1 MLVHDP
7 IFSQQV
13 ILQHQWRMVSSCSQ
27 ARFRAAQE
35 AWEMLSSLHLSRC
48 LHDTTSW
55 IALDIRT
62 FKSRSKVYRLL
73 YRLTNQ
79 NSFLQAKPCEGSTTV
94 ERFQGPKRTWKKSNH
109 ARYMHIYICI
119 YTYTYIYIYVIC
131 ILVLTCVGK
140 CLGMF
145 DKEMMEGVGT
155 PKWDVCGCR
164 CVLCVWM
171 TESCS
176 TAYLCAARCWA
187 CASECPRLWNFL
199 MEPSKR
205 AFAPSNRFF
214 LSSFDSKYI
223 VYHQST
229 YDILWLDLYTC
240 RIVDLSFLS
249 AGLRQMWVATVA
261 NFKSLHGFT
270 KFTTQSQAREAER
283 VGSPKLS
290 ACREM

>member
-1 MLVHDP
+1 MLGSAWGCLTKKWWKELGPQNGTCVDVVVFFVYEWQSP
-7 IFSQQV
+7 
-13 ILQHQWRMVSSCSQ
+13 
-27 ARFRAAQE
+27 AAQRICV
-35 AWEMLSSLHLSRC
+35 LHVVG
-48 LHDTTSW
+48 HVHPN
-55 IALDIRT
+55 AL
-62 FKSRSKVYRLL
+62 
-73 YRLTNQ
+73 
-79 NSFLQAKPCEGSTTV
+79 
-94 ERFQGPKRTWKKSNH
+94 
-109 ARYMHIYICI
+109 
-119 YTYTYIYIYVIC
+119 
-131 ILVLTCVGK
+131 
-140 CLGMF
+140 
-145 DKEMMEGVGT
+145 
-155 PKWDVCGCR
+155 VCG
-164 CVLCVWM
+164 
-171 TESCS
+171 
-176 TAYLCAARCWA
+176 Y
-187 CASECPRLWNFL
+187 FL

-283 VGSPKLS
+283 VGSPMLS